1 MILPEAFLERM
12 EKMLGEEYPD
22 FLKAYEEDKYQAL
35 RLNALK
41 YNMDGISAAQLKKQR
56 EDWLAELKAVPWAEN
71 GYYYPADMQ
80 PGRHP
85 YHAAGVYYIQEP
97 SAMAPAELTGVK
109 PGERVLDL
117 CAAPGGKTTQLA
129 AKLQGKGIL
138 FCNEIHPARAR
149 ILSENVERMGI
160 RNACV
165 TNETPERLA
174 ENLPEFFDRILVDAP
189 CSGEGMFRK
198 NEIAGEEW
206 SEENVR
212 LCAERQDG
220 ILESAA
226 AMLRPGGSLVYS
238 TCTFAPAENEGS
250 ISRFLSR
257 HPEFSLKKIDKTPF
271 GEGCDGRAD
280 FVEAPA
286 QQIADTLRLWPHRV
300 KGEGH
305 FAALLVK
312 AGEAEAEYKR
322 MPVKGW
328 AAAVP
333 EKTLGA
339 YGEFAAEALLDG
351 RQLPGNYIRFG
362 ENLYLVPEEMPA
374 LKGLK
379 VLRPG
384 LHIGEE
390 KKNRFEPSH
399 ALALALSPGEVKHV
413 WNLTSEGKEAD
424 AYLRGQTFPAE
435 GEKGWYLICVD
446 GFSVGWGKLAGGIM
460 KNHYPK
466 GLRIQG

>member
-1 MILPEAFLERM
+1 
-12 EKMLGEEYPD
+12 
-22 FLKAYEEDKYQAL
+22 
-35 RLNALK
+35 
-41 YNMDGISAAQLKKQR
+41 
-56 EDWLAELKAVPWAEN
+56 
-71 GYYYPADMQ
+71 
-80 PGRHP
+80 
-85 YHAAGVYYIQEP
+85 
-97 SAMAPAELTGVK
+97 
-109 PGERVLDL
+109 
-117 CAAPGGKTTQLA
+117 
-129 AKLQGKGIL
+129 
-138 FCNEIHPARAR
+138 
-149 ILSENVERMGI
+149 
-160 RNACV
+160 
-165 TNETPERLA
+165 
-174 ENLPEFFDRILVDAP
+174 
-189 CSGEGMFRK
+189 
-198 NEIAGEEW
+198 
-206 SEENVR
+206 
-212 LCAERQDG
+212 
-220 ILESAA
+220 
-226 AMLRPGGSLVYS
+226 
-238 TCTFAPAENEGS
+238 
-250 ISRFLSR
+250 
-257 HPEFSLKKIDKTPF
+257 
-271 GEGCDGRAD
+271 
-280 FVEAPA
+280 
-286 QQIADTLRLWPHRV
+286 
-300 KGEGH
+300 
-305 FAALLVK
+305 
-312 AGEAEAEYKR
+312 

-362 ENLYLVPEEMPA
+362 ENLYLVPKEMPA

-399 ALALALSPGEVKHV
+399 ALALALSPREVKHV